1 MYAKIKKMMDQCRL
15 DPYIGVMHVD
25 AYNKPA
31 FIFDFMEGQRILCE
45 EIAYQA
51 CQQEARWIREPQ
63 KQEKGV

>member
-1 MYAKIKKMMDQCRL
+1 
-15 DPYIGVMHVD
+15 MHVD